1 MGLFFFTGNELE
13 RALRSIKREDVVQKC
28 MYNVECITDEV
39 ELAAAKVAM
48 DQSGKFKSEAEQVCY
63 GK

>member
-1 MGLFFFTGNELE
+1 MKDLGFFFFTGNELE

-48 DQSGKFKSEAEQVCY
+48 DQSGKFMSEAE
-63 GK
+63 

>member
-1 MGLFFFTGNELE
+1 
-13 RALRSIKREDVVQKC
+13 

-48 DQSGKFKSEAEQVCY
+48 DQSGKFMSEAKQVCD